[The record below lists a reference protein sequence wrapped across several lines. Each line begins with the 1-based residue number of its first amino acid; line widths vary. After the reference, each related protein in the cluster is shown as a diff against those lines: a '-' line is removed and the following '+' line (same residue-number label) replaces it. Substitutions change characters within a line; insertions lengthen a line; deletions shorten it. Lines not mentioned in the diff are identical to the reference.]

1 MASLNFNSGKN
12 FIIPTENDM
21 TYRGLGGDDIYI
33 ISKAIP
39 SNTKIQ
45 IIDTE
50 GSNVIQLIDG
60 ITISTSLF
68 TKNATRLTLSNGSEI
83 TINGADKFTYET
95 SGNSTTGDIGS
106 QWTYSQFVKGMGI
119 TSGPPASGSENGTAN
134 FVIND
139 TFTVPEESEET
150 PDDYTIVNIDVSS
163 DTTINATNVS
173 EDFRYEVGADGISK
187 EGAFAVT
194 IDGFD
199 KSNDK
204 LTLVLIGGTSNL
216 TTQQFDSIE
225 NIDVTS
231 DGISGTQI
239 YFAPDSSK
247 DSATLILPNI
257 EERIVDTW
265 TVTTYTVE
273 IIADINLV

>member
-173 EDFRYEVGADGISK
+173 EDFRYEVGTDGISK

-265 TVTTYTVE
+265 TVTT
-273 IIADINLV
+273 